1 MAGID
6 ARLYSRA
13 ESQMPVESLA
23 GAGTAGQE
31 SYTPPERNIPV
42 NTIGAG
48 EASLIGEQVRQG
60 ASLVEPNR
68 LAALGATFMQMPIAD
83 AYAWLTKPEH
93 DPDTK
98 DSPTFN
104 DVLQRIPFELTEAE
118 YTKLKEAPNYGD
130 RQWYVDR
137 FTEKRETARVAGEY
151 PLQHFAAS
159 VGLDPTT
166 YVSAF
171 GAFQVG
177 KLAQAAKASTAVA
190 RTAAAATSGVIE
202 TSVNVA
208 GSQVNPM
215 STGEMFLT
223 TLAATAGGAT
233 MVRGGKIVQA
243 DPDLPMREMQ
253 ESLGKPHMRMVSPAE
268 YIDEATAGSAEVV
281 QDISVAMDKS
291 LRGAKPRYGYKDQN
305 FSLQFASDIERA
317 AYIVAG
323 SGKSVHHEEYLKFI
337 KDATGLQDA
346 EIIAL
351 GQHVRSTVKA
361 QAKTATGDTLQV
373 GKLYNGDVKTM
384 RTVVTPA
391 TPGSI
396 SRRKVKD
403 AVWEEIPMPLREGAS
418 ASPQEVALAVEQVVD
433 KQVQSWGKS
442 FGETMAWNVH
452 KSLRKLSS
460 AGDET
465 ADLFVDN
472 QAKYG
477 ITSVESE
484 KAAIMRDLGTH
495 QWAYEDAFRAELANR
510 GHGTLKQL
518 WASGDTRQASAALEE
533 AIKREHLRRDT
544 FIRQG
549 KEITPDGIDPA
560 VFKLAN
566 LYDNATG
573 ASLDEMQAAKVFGAD
588 GIKKRPGYFTR
599 VHSADRMEAVLDEL
613 KAAGMTEDKA
623 RRQLV
628 NMYRGSVRRA
638 NPGMEAEVADDIA
651 GALVDRTLRKGRLED
666 SPRNTMYGSDTAA
679 EVRDILKGAGIS
691 GDRLQRAL
699 DAMVGVVDEQGKAG
713 YLKHRIDLDYTASM
727 VVNGRTVSV
736 ADMIE
741 GNMNTL
747 LDTYLHGVAAKT
759 AFARKGILK
768 QGDLLRVRN
777 KYIQGATDKEAAR
790 DLFDNMVAHLEGRP
804 TGEKMTEFMRNAGMY
819 SRMITLGSSAVWQAT
834 EYATMAHR
842 YGYLKTFK
850 YAMAEMPLFKNLME
864 TAAHDKV
871 LSRELKDVLTN
882 QADQNIRLR
891 PFIGKFEDN
900 FAMPKDSQLAT
911 AARQGAQMVPYVNGM
926 KLIHGHQARVQA
938 NLIMEVMRKAS
949 HGDVKARDLL
959 RGYGIEQHGMDKL
972 STAMKTHGTAVDK
985 WDAATWRAV
994 RPALTKMVDE
1004 GVLHARL
1011 GDMPAYAMFSQT
1023 GKFIFQYRSFVL
1035 SAHNK
1040 ILSGTASR
1048 HGLGAVALMSMYQFP
1063 LAMMATQANEVL
1075 TGRKPLE
1082 TDALIVKSIG
1092 QMGSLGLMTE
1102 MWNWLSGTKREVGAP
1117 GLIPFDR
1124 TIRAASSASSA
1135 MFGEG
1140 TAGQAAK
1147 DSLSLAPILG
1157 VAPGFKMLGSLL
1169 VPKE

>member
-42 NTIGAG
+42 NTVGAG
-48 EASLIGEQVRQG
+48 EATLIGEQVRQG
-60 ASLVEPNR
+60 ASLVEPSR
-68 LAALGATFMQMPIAD
+68 LASLGATFLQMPIAD

-93 DPDTK
+93 APDTK
-98 DSPTFN
+98 ESPTFN
-104 DVLQRIPFELTEAE
+104 DVLQSIPFELTEAE
-118 YTKLKEAPNYGD
+118 YTKLKEAQNYGD

-151 PLQHFAAS
+151 PLQHFAAA

-171 GAFQVG
+171 GAFKVG
-177 KLAQAAKASTAVA
+177 QLAQAANVSTTGARVA
-190 RTAAAATSGVIE
+190 AGVTSGAIE
-202 TSVNVA
+202 TSVNYA
-208 GSQVNPM
+208 GAQANPM
-215 STGEMFLT
+215 STGQMFLT
-223 TLAATAGGAT
+223 ALAATAGGAT
-233 MVRGGKIVQA
+233 MVRGGKIIQV
-243 DPDLPMREMQ
+243 DPDLPAREMQ
-253 ESLGKPHMRMVSPAE
+253 ASLGKPHMRQTSPAQ
-268 YIDEATAGSAEVV
+268 YTVDNFGTEV
-281 QDISVAMDKS
+281 K
-291 LRGAKPRYGYKDQN
+291 
-305 FSLQFASDIERA
+305 
-317 AYIVAG
+317 
-323 SGKSVHHEEYLKFI
+323 
-337 KDATGLQDA
+337 
-346 EIIAL
+346 
-351 GQHVRSTVKA
+351 VR
-361 QAKTATGDTLQV
+361 
-373 GKLYNGDVKTM
+373 
-384 RTVVTPA
+384 
-391 TPGSI
+391 
-396 SRRKVKD
+396 D
-403 AVWEEIPMPLREGAS
+403 AVWEAIPKPLREGAS
-418 ASPQEVALAVEQVVD
+418 AEPQEIAQAVEHVVD
-433 KQVQSWGKS
+433 TQVKSWGKS

-452 KSLRKLSS
+452 KSLKKLSS
-460 AGDET
+460 VGDEV

-472 QAKYG
+472 NAKYG
-477 ITSVESE
+477 VTSVESE

-495 QWAYEDAFRAELANR
+495 QWAYEDAFRAELAKR
-510 GHGTLKQL
+510 GHGTWRQL
-518 WASGDTRQASAALEE
+518 VASGETRQASATLEE
-533 AIKREHLRRDT
+533 QLKREMLRRDT
-544 FIRQG
+544 LFRQG
-549 KEITPDGIDPA
+549 RTITHDGVDPS
-560 VFKLAN
+560 VKNLADM
-566 LYDNATG
+566 LDNAFG
-573 ASLDEMQAAKVFGAD
+573 ASLDEMKAAKVFGAENLQR
-588 GIKKRPGYFTR
+588 RPGYFTR
-599 VHSADRMEAVLDEL
+599 VHSADRMEGVLDEL
-613 KAAGMTEDKA
+613 KAAGMSEEKA

-638 NPGMEAEVADDIA
+638 NPTMDEQVADDIA

-666 SPRNTMYGSDTAA
+666 SPRNTMYGAGTAA

-699 DAMVGVVDEQGKAG
+699 DAMLGVVDEQGKAG
-713 YLKHRIDLDYTASM
+713 YLKHRIDLDYSASM

-768 QGDLLRVRN
+768 QGDLMSIRN

-790 DLFDNMVAHLEGRP
+790 EMFDNMVAHMEGRP
-804 TGEKMTEFMRNAGMY
+804 TGEKMNEFMRNAGMY
-819 SRMITLGSSAVWQAT
+819 SRMITLGSSAIWQAT

-850 YAMAEMPLFKNLME
+850 YAMAEMPLFKSLME

-900 FAMPKDSQLAT
+900 FVMPKDSQLAT
-911 AARQGAQMVPYVNGM
+911 AARQGAQLVPYVNGM

-949 HGDVKARDLL
+949 NGDAKARDLL
-959 RGYGIEQHGMDKL
+959 KGYGIEQHGMDKL
-972 STAMKTHGTAVDK
+972 SNAMKAHGTSVDK

-1075 TGRKPLE
+1075 TGRKPLA

-1092 QMGSLGLMTE
+1092 QMGSLGGLTE
-1102 MWNWLSGTKREVGAP
+1102 IWNWLSGTKREVGAP

-1135 MFGEG
+1135 MFGDG
-1140 TAGQAAK
+1140 STGQAAK
-1147 DSLSLAPILG
+1147 DSMALAPILG

>member
-13 ESQMPVESLA
+13 ESKMPVESLA

-31 SYTPPERNIPV
+31 SYTPPERNVPV
-42 NTIGAG
+42 SKVGAG
-48 EASLIGEQVRQG
+48 EATLIGERVRQG
-60 ASLVEPNR
+60 ASLVEPSR
-68 LAALGATFMQMPIAD
+68 LASLGATFLQMPIAD

-104 DVLQRIPFELTEAE
+104 DVLQNIPFELTEDE
-118 YTKLKEAPNYGD
+118 YNKLKEAQNYGD

-137 FTEKRETARVAGEY
+137 FTEKRDTARVAGEY

-171 GAFQVG
+171 GALRVG
-177 KLAQAAKASTAVA
+177 KLVQASAEAKALAAARAVGPLTKVGAANVSANAVNAATGTARVAAGLTSGAIETAVNY
-190 RTAAAATSGVIE
+190 T
-202 TSVNVA
+202 
-208 GSQVNPM
+208 GSQANPM
-215 STGEMFLT
+215 STGQMFVMA
-223 TLAATAGGAT
+223 LAATAGGAT
-233 MVRGGKIVQA
+233 MVRGGKIVQV
-243 DPDLPMREMQ
+243 DPDLPVREMQ
-253 ESLGKPHMRMVSPAE
+253 ESLSKPHMRQTAPAK
-268 YIDEATAGSAEVV
+268 YTVDNFGNEV
-281 QDISVAMDKS
+281 
-291 LRGAKPRYGYKDQN
+291 
-305 FSLQFASDIERA
+305 
-317 AYIVAG
+317 
-323 SGKSVHHEEYLKFI
+323 
-337 KDATGLQDA
+337 
-346 EIIAL
+346 
-351 GQHVRSTVKA
+351 
-361 QAKTATGDTLQV
+361 
-373 GKLYNGDVKTM
+373 
-384 RTVVTPA
+384 
-391 TPGSI
+391 
-396 SRRKVKD
+396 KVKD
-403 AVWEEIPMPLREGAS
+403 AVWEEIPLPLRDGAS
-418 ASPQEVALAVEQVVD
+418 AEPQEIAQAVEQVVD
-433 KQVQSWGKS
+433 KQVKSWGQS
-442 FGETMAWNVH
+442 FGETVEWNVH
-452 KSLRKLSS
+452 RSLRSLSK
-460 AGDET
+460 AGDEV

-472 QAKYG
+472 NAKYG

-495 QWAYEDAFRAELANR
+495 QWAYEDAFRAELAKR
-510 GHGTLKQL
+510 GHGTLRQL
-518 WASGDTRQASAALEE
+518 VASGETRQASAALEE
-533 AIKREHLRRDT
+533 QIKREMLRRDT
-544 FIRQG
+544 LFRQG
-549 KEITPDGIDPA
+549 RTITHEGVDPS
-560 VFKLAN
+560 VKNLADM
-566 LYDNATG
+566 LDNAFG
-573 ASLDEMQAAKVFGAD
+573 ASLDEMKAAKVFGAENLQR
-588 GIKKRPGYFTR
+588 RPGYFTR
-599 VHSADRMEAVLDEL
+599 VHSADRMEGILDEL
-613 KAAGMTEDKA
+613 KVAGMSETKA

-638 NPGMEAEVADDIA
+638 NPTMDEQVADDIA

-666 SPRNTMYGSDTAA
+666 SPRNSMYGADTAA

-741 GNMNTL
+741 GNINTL

-768 QGDLLRVRN
+768 QGELLQIRN
-777 KYIQGATDKEAAR
+777 KYIQGAANKEAAR
-790 DLFDNMVAHLEGRP
+790 DMFDNMVAHIEGRP
-804 TGEKMTEFMRNAGMY
+804 TGEKMAEFMRNAGMY
-819 SRMITLGSSAVWQAT
+819 SRMITLGSSAIWQAT

-850 YAMAEMPLFKNLME
+850 YVMAEMPLFKNLME

-900 FAMPKDSQLAT
+900 FLMPKNSQIST
-911 AARQGAQMVPYVNGM
+911 AARQGAQLVPYANGM
-926 KLIHGHQARVQA
+926 KLIHAHQARVQA

-949 HGDVKARDLL
+949 HGDAKARDLL
-959 RGYGIEQHGMDKL
+959 KGYGIEQHGMDKL
-972 STAMKTHGTAVDK
+972 STAMKAHGTAVDK

-1011 GDMPAYAMFSQT
+1011 GDMPAYAMFTQT

-1035 SAHNK
+1035 TAHNK
-1040 ILSGTASR
+1040 LLAGSASR
-1048 HGLGAVALMSMYQFP
+1048 HGLGAVALMSLYQFP
-1063 LAMMATQANEVL
+1063 LAMMATQANEVVS
-1075 TGRKPLE
+1075 GRKPLD
-1082 TDALIVKSIG
+1082 TDKLIVKSIG
-1092 QMGSLGLMTE
+1092 QMGSLGGMTE
-1102 MWNWLSGTKREVGAP
+1102 LWNWVAGTKREVGAT

-1124 TIRAASSASSA
+1124 AIRAGQSNLSAL
-1135 MFGEG
+1135 FGEG
-1140 TAGQAAK
+1140 EAGQAIK
-1147 DSLSLAPILG
+1147 DSAALLPIMG
-1157 VAPGFKMLGSLL
+1157 VAPGFKMLTSLSDT
-1169 VPKE
+1169 KE